1 MPHFCPLFH
10 PLTRHI
16 KQIMILP
23 HRSVKSFLN
32 THRTTIAIGGTVSAL
47 WILFDVPQNQF
58 ASVLAL
64 ICWFLW
70 PQFIRNTFLV
80 KAFTGLSMGT
90 RPCLGINQLSEPS
103 RWKESVAAIK
113 RSSDGPP
120 TWASVTSSNMGW
132 MHTSGDQHIGW
143 GVQVHPC
150 ITPPAGCQLW
160 HIVARDHCIC
170 SPNCSQASEIKS
182 PWDPFATAGEP
193 SFSSASH
200 TTHWHFHGCLFFLRT
215 SALTFGEFSQLFPSL
230 CFFFF
235 FLCPLFPFCDDCPF
249 LVLFYCFVLLI
260 SMVTASFPG
269 IMKA

>member
-1 MPHFCPLFH
+1 MSPKTNL
-10 PLTRHI
+10 L
-16 KQIMILP
+16 
-23 HRSVKSFLN
+23 
-32 THRTTIAIGGTVSAL
+32 
-47 WILFDVPQNQF
+47 
-58 ASVLAL
+58 SVLAL

-113 RSSDGPP
+113 LSSDGPP
-120 TWASVTSSNMGW
+120 TWAAVTSSSMGW
-132 MHTSGDQHIGW
+132 MHTSGDQLIGW

-200 TTHWHFHGCLFFLRT
+200 TTHWHFHGCLFF
-215 SALTFGEFSQLFPSL
+215 FSSNQRFDLWRIFPIVPFFVFLFFFVHFFPSVMIAL
-230 CFFFF
+230 FLFCFTVSFSW
-235 FLCPLFPFCDDCPF
+235 FLWRLQ
-249 LVLFYCFVLLI
+249 
-260 SMVTASFPG
+260 ASQE
-269 IMKA
+269 

>member
-1 MPHFCPLFH
+1 MSPKTNL
-10 PLTRHI
+10 L
-16 KQIMILP
+16 
-23 HRSVKSFLN
+23 
-32 THRTTIAIGGTVSAL
+32 
-47 WILFDVPQNQF
+47 
-58 ASVLAL
+58 SVLAL

-113 RSSDGPP
+113 FSSNGPP
-120 TWASVTSSNMGW
+120 TWAAVTSSSTGW
-132 MHTSGDQHIGW
+132 MHTSGDQLIGW
-143 GVQVHPC
+143 GVQVHPS

-160 HIVARDHCIC
+160 HIVVRDHCIC

-182 PWDPFATAGEP
+182 PWDPFAIAGEP

-200 TTHWHFHGCLFFLRT
+200 TTHWHFHGCLFF
-215 SALTFGEFSQLFPSL
+215 
-230 CFFFF
+230 FFFEPALWPLENFPNCSLLCISF

-249 LVLFYCFVLLI
+249 LVLFYCFVPLI